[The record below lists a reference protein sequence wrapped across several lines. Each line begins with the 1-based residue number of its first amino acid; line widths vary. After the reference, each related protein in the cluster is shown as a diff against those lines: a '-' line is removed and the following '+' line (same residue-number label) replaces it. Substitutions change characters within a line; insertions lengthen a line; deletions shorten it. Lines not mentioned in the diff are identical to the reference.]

1 MPMMFRGG
9 AEGCSCSYARSVVD
23 VALMMFRDGE
33 GWGGLFLFMYMFGM
47 LQCSCTCSVDD
58 VMLVMFRG
66 GVGRGGK
73 GCLCS
78 CTCSGGDVTLMTF
91 RGGVGEGC

>member
-1 MPMMFRGG
+1 
-9 AEGCSCSYARSVVD
+9 
-23 VALMMFRDGE
+23 
-33 GWGGLFLFMYMFGM
+33 M

-91 RGGVGEGC
+91 RGGVGRDVN